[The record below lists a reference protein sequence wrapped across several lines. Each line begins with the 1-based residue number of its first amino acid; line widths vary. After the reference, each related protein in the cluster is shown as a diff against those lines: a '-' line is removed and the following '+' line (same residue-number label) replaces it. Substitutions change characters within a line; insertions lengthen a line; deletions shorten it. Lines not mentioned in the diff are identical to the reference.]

1 MHAVHELAIID
12 GVMQMI
18 RDRLGERRVHRVKL
32 QVGDLVGVL
41 PDALQFSFELCA
53 QGTSLEGAR
62 LEIEATAGDA
72 LLIKEV
78 EVSDVCDLRM

>member
-1 MHAVHELAIID
+1 
-12 GVMQMI
+12 
-18 RDRLGERRVHRVKL
+18 
-32 QVGDLVGVL
+32 L